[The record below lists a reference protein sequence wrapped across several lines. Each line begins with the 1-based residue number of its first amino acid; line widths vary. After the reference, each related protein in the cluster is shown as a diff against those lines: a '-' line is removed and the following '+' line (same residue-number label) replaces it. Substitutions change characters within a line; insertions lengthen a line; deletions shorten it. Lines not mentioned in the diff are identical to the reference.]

1 MKWLL
6 VVLVILLAWLFYK
19 IAKFDS
25 QYNVEE
31 IMKRLKEEK
40 EEFKEEMEEVGE
52 VIEDTVEEF
61 VEDVKELF
69 EEEQHCRCKDCM
81 GGVFSDCRKLPEINV
96 SNWNVSKVTHCD
108 EEHECCKGCNECN
121 CNDEEK

>member
-6 VVLVILLAWLFYK
+6 VVLVLLLVWMFYK

-25 QYNVEE
+25 QHDVEE
-31 IMKRLKEEK
+31 MMKRLKEEK

-52 VIEDTVEEF
+52 VIEDAVEEF

-69 EEEQHCRCKDCM
+69 EEEQYCRCKDC
-81 GGVFSDCRKLPEINV
+81 
-96 SNWNVSKVTHCD
+96 HCG
-108 EEHECCKGCNECN
+108 EEHDCCKGCNGCN
-121 CNDEEK
+121 YNDDEE

>member
-6 VVLVILLAWLFYK
+6 VVLVLLLVWMFYK
-19 IAKFDS
+19 VAKFDS
-25 QYNVEE
+25 QHDVEE

-52 VIEDTVEEF
+52 VIEDAVEEF

-69 EEEQHCRCKDCM
+69 EEEQQCRCKNC
-81 GGVFSDCRKLPEINV
+81 
-96 SNWNVSKVTHCD
+96 HCG
-108 EEHECCKGCNECN
+108 EEHDCCKGCNGCN
-121 CNDEEK
+121 HNDKE

>member
-6 VVLVILLAWLFYK
+6 VVLVLLLIWMFYK

-25 QYNVEE
+25 QHDVEE

-52 VIEDTVEEF
+52 VIEDAVEEL

-69 EEEQHCRCKDCM
+69 EEEQHCKCKDCRC
-81 GGVFSDCRKLPEINV
+81 G
-96 SNWNVSKVTHCD
+96 
-108 EEHECCKGCNECN
+108 EEHDCCKGCNGCN
-121 CNDEEK
+121 YNDDEE

>member
-6 VVLVILLAWLFYK
+6 VVLVLLLVWMFYK

-25 QYNVEE
+25 QHDVEE

-52 VIEDTVEEF
+52 VIEDAVEEF

-69 EEEQHCRCKDCM
+69 EEEQHCRCKDC
-81 GGVFSDCRKLPEINV
+81 
-96 SNWNVSKVTHCD
+96 HCG
-108 EEHECCKGCNECN
+108 EEHECCRGCNGCN
-121 CNDEEK
+121 YNDDEE